1 MTNKILIVLTSHSQ
15 LGNTGKPTGAFLK
28 EFTDPQKVFVDAGY
42 TVDFASPKGGIVPID
57 GMNLDDQTNKS
68 FLENPTYKSQIENSI
83 PLSTINESEYDAI
96 FLAGGHGTMWD
107 FPNDKNLIKIL
118 ENAYS
123 SDKPIGSAC
132 HGVAGF
138 LNVKDKNG
146 EYIVKGKKVNSF
158 TNDEEHAVSLQDV
171 VPFMLE
177 TELTNRGG
185 IFEKSDLWQ
194 SHVAVDGNLITGQ
207 NPASA
212 IGCAQEIIKQLKSN

>member
-1 MTNKILIVLTSHSQ
+1 MTNKILIALTSHSQ

-28 EFTDPQKVFVDAGY
+28 EFTHPHKVFLDAGY
-42 TVDFASPKGGIVPID
+42 AVDFASPQGGKVPID
-57 GMNLDDQTNKS
+57 GFDLSDETNKQ
-68 FLENPTYKSQIENSI
+68 FMENPILKSQIENSLK
-83 PLSTINESEYDAI
+83 LSEIQSQDYDAI

-107 FPNDKNLIKIL
+107 FPDDTNLIKIL
-118 ENAYS
+118 EQAYNQN
-123 SDKPIGSAC
+123 KPIGSAC

-138 LNVKDKNG
+138 LNIKDSNG
-146 EYIVKGKKVNSF
+146 QYIVKGKKVNSF
-158 TNDEEHAVSLQDV
+158 TNDEEHAVNLQDV

-194 SHVAVDGNLITGQ
+194 SHVAVDGNLVTGQ

-212 IGCAQEIIKQLKSN
+212 IGCAEEIVKQLKQ